1 MKQRLATLRNYYLTL
16 VTKYRT
22 AVLFVIGVFFFL
34 KGCVESAPGVQLPQ
48 SRYIEQFGEGMEMVY
63 AVVAMAMGLW
73 LMIQHRYIKN
83 KHWFRATHITV
94 FVGFLFQVWVVFVAL
109 TSEPPFGI
117 LASLAVV
124 VGALLSTIYV
134 LMGVENGSK

>member
-1 MKQRLATLRNYYLTL
+1 MKQYLTTLRNHYLTL
-16 VTKYRT
+16 VTKYRA
-22 AVLFVIGVFFFL
+22 AVLFVIGVFFFI
-34 KGCVESAPGVQLPQ
+34 KGCIESAPGVQLPQ

-83 KHWFRATHITV
+83 KHWFRVTHITV
-94 FVGFLFQVWVVFVAL
+94 FIGFLFQVWVVFVAL

-134 LMGVENGSK
+134 LMGVEHGTK